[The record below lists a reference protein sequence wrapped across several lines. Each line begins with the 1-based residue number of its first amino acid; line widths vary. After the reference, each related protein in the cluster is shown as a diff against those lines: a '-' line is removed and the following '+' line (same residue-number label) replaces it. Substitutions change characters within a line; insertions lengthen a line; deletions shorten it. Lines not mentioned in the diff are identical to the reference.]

1 MKIFTTSQI
10 RQIDLLTIKYEP
22 ISSIGLMERAADS
35 LLKQIKHDFSTDRD
49 VLIISGPGNYGG
61 DGLALGRMLLQIGYD
76 VKVILVQNGKISN
89 DCKVNKERLIEYFP
103 AAFSEQINKFTPP
116 ETSNQTIILDA
127 LFGSGLSRPLEGV
140 YSDAVNWMN
149 SVPNTVISIDIPS
162 GLQGESVG
170 IENIPIVKS
179 NLTYTFQFP
188 KLAFFFSEN
197 EKYVGKWEI
206 VDIQLHPKAILE
218 IESNYFYV
226 EKADVQSILKPRNK
240 FSHKGTF
247 GHSLIWAGKKCM
259 AGAAVLAAK
268 AALRSGAGLVSVHS
282 VEENRVILQTA
293 VPEAIFLSEISDLK
307 SFSSLAFGP
316 GLGTDPET
324 AEMLSEMLETIKIP
338 CILDADALNII
349 SQHKNFFDLIP
360 PKSILTPHP
369 KEFDRLFGESENSA
383 ERLRLAIKKA
393 KEHDIYIVLKG
404 ADTIISTPEGKL
416 FVNSTG
422 NPGMSVGGSG
432 DVLTGIIAG
441 LFAQGYSPEESSVFG
456 VFIHGL
462 AGDLCLESESV
473 ESLLPSD
480 VISNLGKAYH
490 FIKN

>member
-49 VLIISGPGNYGG
+49 VLIISGPGNNGG

-307 SFSSLAFGP
+307 PFSSLAFGP

>member
-49 VLIISGPGNYGG
+49 VLIISGPGNNGG